1 MIMSKPSMIH
11 LTNDVFIPQLGLGVY
26 KVSPEEVYDTV
37 RSALE
42 LGYRDIDTVS
52 FYGNEEGVGQA
63 IKDSGI
69 PRDDIFITTKVWN
82 NEQGYDHTLAAYER
96 SLDKLQIDA
105 ADLYLIHWPV
115 PKLFPETWRALEKL
129 YQEGRVKAI
138 GVSNFLVHHL
148 EELFQTA
155 KIKPVANQIELHPK
169 LMQRSTVDFCKK
181 NNIVVQSW
189 SPLGRARYLDDQLL
203 KSLANKYQ
211 KTTVQIM
218 IRWHLQHGF
227 VVIPKSTN
235 PNRQEENISVFD
247 FKLTQD
253 DMKLIDGLEEGLRI
267 GSHPDEITR

>member
-1 MIMSKPSMIH
+1 MKQPVIKFA
-11 LTNDVFIPQLGLGVY
+11 NDVSIPQLGLGVY

-42 LGYRDIDTVS
+42 LGYRHIDTAS

-82 NEQGYDHTLAAYER
+82 NEQGYDNTLLAYER
-96 SLDKLQIDA
+96 SLSKLKIDA

-115 PKLFPETWRALEKL
+115 PELFPDTWRALERL
-129 YQEGRVKAI
+129 YNDGRVKAM
-138 GVSNFLVHHL
+138 GVSNFLGHHL
-148 EELFQTA
+148 EKLFQDTT
-155 KIKPVANQIELHPK
+155 IRPVVNQIELHPK
-169 LMQRSTVDFCKK
+169 LMQKSTVDFCKEK
-181 NNIVVQSW
+181 DIVIQSC
-189 SPLGRARYLDDQLL
+189 SPLGRARYLNDQLL
-203 KSLANKYQ
+203 NSLAEKYH
-211 KTTVQIM
+211 KTPAQIM

-235 PNRQEENISVFD
+235 PKRQEENISVFN
-247 FKLTQD
+247 FELSND
-253 DMKLIDGLEEGLRI
+253 DMRLIDGLEADLRI

>member
-1 MIMSKPSMIH
+1 MINQLIIK
-11 LTNDVFIPQLGLGVY
+11 LANDISIPQLGLGVY

-42 LGYRDIDTVS
+42 LGYRHIDTAS

-129 YQEGRVKAI
+129 YQEGHVRAI

-169 LMQRSTVDFCKK
+169 LMQKSTVDFCKE

-189 SPLGRARYLDDQLL
+189 SPLDRARYLDDQLL
-203 KSLANKYQ
+203 NNVATKYK
-211 KTTVQIM
+211 KTPAQIM
-218 IRWHLQHGF
+218 IIWNLQQLF
-227 VVIPKSTN
+227 VDIQSSTN
-235 PNRQEENISVFD
+235 HNRQNQNLSVLNFESCDVYMSQININVED
-247 FKLTQD
+247 LK
-253 DMKLIDGLEEGLRI
+253 I
-267 GSHPDEITR
+267 